1 MCIYFIERINCFL
14 NTESI
19 QLNYEANRG
28 GQGNGGAIYWLTNMI
43 YLIPNRLVL
52 GLVDRGSRM
61 MTFAHGALS

>member
-1 MCIYFIERINCFL
+1 MCINEDYNIVVVLIAYFIERINCFL

-43 YLIPNRLVL
+43 YLIPN
-52 GLVDRGSRM
+52 
-61 MTFAHGALS
+61 